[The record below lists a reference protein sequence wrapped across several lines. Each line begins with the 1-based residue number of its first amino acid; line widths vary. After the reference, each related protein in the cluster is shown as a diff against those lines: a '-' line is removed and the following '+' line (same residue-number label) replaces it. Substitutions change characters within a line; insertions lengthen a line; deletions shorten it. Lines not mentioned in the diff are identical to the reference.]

1 MATLTTQLCL
11 NESSQVNGDSAR
23 TAQNGSSPVV
33 RSPRVA
39 ARQAEAKRRILEA
52 ARVVVAEQGF
62 AAAQVAVVASMA
74 DVATGSVYRHY
85 PSKASLFSDML
96 RQVCQRELDVV
107 QAVLAE
113 SARGGA
119 GDRIHDAVE
128 TFVDRALR
136 GDGLSYAVIVEP
148 MDPDVDQVR
157 LDARAGLAAAFAAV
171 IAEGVRRGE
180 FPAQEAGIRGAGVVG
195 AFLEGVVAP
204 LADRP
209 VHAARRQVVS
219 REIAAFCQSA
229 VTGPHRLHSIAP
241 PPA

>member
-1 MATLTTQLCL
+1 MNA
-11 NESSQVNGDSAR
+11 
-23 TAQNGSSPVV
+23 GSVSGHPDEPGQPSV

-39 ARQAEAKRRILEA
+39 ARQAEARRRILEA

-85 PSKASLFSDML
+85 PSKASLFSEML

-107 QAVLAE
+107 RAVLAE
-113 SARGGA
+113 TGRGA
-119 GDRIHDAVE
+119 GNRIHDAVA

-136 GDGLSYAVIVEP
+136 GGGLSYAVIVEP
-148 MDPDVDQVR
+148 MDPDIDQVR
-157 LDARAGLAAAFAAV
+157 LDARAGLAEAFAAA
-171 IAEGVRRGE
+171 IAEGVASGE
-180 FPAQEAGIRGAGVVG
+180 FTAQDASIRGAAVVG

-209 VHAARRQVVS
+209 VDADRRQVVS
-219 REIAAFCQSA
+219 LEIAAFCQAA
-229 VTGPHRLHSIAP
+229 VTGPAPRLRP
-241 PPA
+241 VKP